1 MKHSPTVQPLTA
13 PLTSPQATINCPI
26 IVLVG
31 PTAVGKT
38 ALSLRLVQRFACEI
52 VSMDSMQV
60 YRHMDV
66 GTAKPSS
73 AEQASVPHHLIDI
86 INPDEQYDAARFVN
100 DALAAIKD
108 IASRNR
114 TVLLTGGTG
123 LYLKALFE
131 GLFDALPT
139 DEGVRVQLR
148 ERLEQEGREA
158 LHAELCRI
166 DPATGARVHANDTQR
181 LLRGL
186 EIYLVSGRTWTE
198 LIAEQQEQQQQQK
211 AGGQGSRFTQVFQ
224 VALDCEREQLYQR
237 IALRSQLMLEQ
248 GMIEEVEQLRSM
260 GYAPDLPSM
269 QSIGYKHVNNL
280 LSGQWN
286 QAEMVEYLVR
296 DTRRYAKRQMTWFR
310 KNQELNWFVRDD
322 YDRIAAQAATVL
334 GL

>member
-1 MKHSPTVQPLTA
+1 MKYTLENTLA
-13 PLTSPQATINCPI
+13 PIDCPI

-38 ALSLRLVQRFACEI
+38 ALSLRLVQRFDCEI
-52 VSMDSMQV
+52 ISMDSMQV

-66 GTAKPSS
+66 GTAKPSL

-100 DALAAIKD
+100 DALAAIEE
-108 IASRNR
+108 IASRKR

-139 DEGVRVQLR
+139 DETIRAQLR
-148 ERLEQEGREA
+148 ERLEQEGRET
-158 LHAELCRI
+158 LHAELCRV
-166 DPATGARVHANDTQR
+166 DPDTGARVHANDTQR

-198 LIAEQQEQQQQQK
+198 LIVEQQEQQQQQK
-211 AGGQGSRFTQVFQ
+211 ARGQGSRFTRVFQ
-224 VALDCEREQLYQR
+224 VALDCERKRLYQR
-237 IALRSQLMLEQ
+237 IAQRSQLMLEQ

-260 GYAPDLPSM
+260 GYTPDLPSM

-280 LSGQWN
+280 LSGEWN
-286 QAEMVEYLVR
+286 QVEMLEYLIR

-310 KNQELNWFVRDD
+310 KNQELNWFARDD
-322 YDRIAAQAATVL
+322 YDRIAAQAAATL

>member
-1 MKHSPTVQPLTA
+1 MKHA
-13 PLTSPQATINCPI
+13 PITPSSTTINCPI

-38 ALSLRLVQRFACEI
+38 ALSLQLVQRFACEI

-60 YRHMDV
+60 YRHMDI
-66 GTAKPSS
+66 GTAKPSQE
-73 AEQASVPHHLIDI
+73 EQALVPHHLIDI
-86 INPDEQYDAARFVN
+86 IDPDDQYDAARFVH
-100 DALAAIKD
+100 DALAAIAE

-131 GLFDALPT
+131 GLFDVLPT
-139 DEGVRVQLR
+139 DEGVRAQLR

-166 DPATGARVHANDTQR
+166 DPVAGERVHANDTQR

-186 EIYLVSGRTWTE
+186 EIYLSSGRTWTE
-198 LIAEQQEQQQQQK
+198 LIAEQQQQEQDQK
-211 AGGQGSRFTQVFQ
+211 GRFTRVFQ

-237 IALRSQLMLEQ
+237 IAQRSQIMLEQ
-248 GMIEEVEQLRSM
+248 GLVEEVVRLLSM
-260 GYAPDLPSM
+260 GYTPELPSM
-269 QSIGYKHVNNL
+269 QAIGYKHVNNL
-280 LSGQWN
+280 LSGEWN
-286 QAEMVEYLVR
+286 QEEMLEYLVR

-310 KNQELNWFVRDD
+310 KNQELNWFARDD
-322 YDRIAAQAATVL
+322 YERIAAQAAAVL
-334 GL
+334 GLE